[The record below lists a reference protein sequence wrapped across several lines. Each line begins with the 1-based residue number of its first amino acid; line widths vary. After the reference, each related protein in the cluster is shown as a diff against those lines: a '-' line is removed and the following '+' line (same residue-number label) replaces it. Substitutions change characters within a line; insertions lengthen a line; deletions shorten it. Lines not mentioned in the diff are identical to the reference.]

1 MAGLPAGT
9 QHPAQPLVWR
19 GCFMKTHA
27 SVMVRA
33 AEVVGLVVEKVGVIV
48 GMEVMIAMLVE
59 MVIVV
64 MV

>member
-1 MAGLPAGT
+1 
-9 QHPAQPLVWR
+9 
-19 GCFMKTHA
+19 MKTHA

-59 MVIVV
+59 MGIVV

>member
-1 MAGLPAGT
+1 
-9 QHPAQPLVWR
+9 
-19 GCFMKTHA
+19 
-27 SVMVRA
+27 MVRA

-59 MVIVV
+59 MGIVV